1 MDGIIRSCGFRGL
14 ASVTFGD
21 SLYDLRAKS
30 KVRAGGRSVLIR
42 PDQFNFL
49 FHGLILPKYES
60 VGRQKKK
67 KKV

>member
-1 MDGIIRSCGFRGL
+1 MVLSRGSNKL
-14 ASVTFGD
+14 PLGKLSETSF
-21 SLYDLRAKS
+21 
-30 KVRAGGRSVLIR
+30 IR

-67 KKV
+67 KKKSMNLINIDL

>member
-1 MDGIIRSCGFRGL
+1 MNNISEIRNDIQ
-14 ASVTFGD
+14 SVVISHEIFF
-21 SLYDLRAKS
+21 S
-30 KVRAGGRSVLIR
+30 IW

-67 KKV
+67 KKKYESH